1 MKKILAILLTIS
13 LLLPAAA
20 WACPEAETTVLLVR
34 SETKTTF
41 CDPSYWPVTE
51 DHGLASIKDYQETVQ
66 RLSIQRVSGMY
77 ISGRMENGWARELR
91 DGIGVSVRIAVCGET
106 VIGLTE
112 LTNVTITVYEEFLPL
127 ALKIIHALLG
137 DDVELSAAAIVACMT
152 WVECEY
158 ASVILFPSYSDR
170 FVIGTVA
177 FNGGQDVTP
186 LCAGTLG
193 GQIRMGLMCGF
204 REDEPERPVE
214 WHDVNITA
222 EAQANAEAVANAQAS
237 ANAAINMSNS
247 GSVDNSG
254 DGCYRNNNIIQVNV
268 SVFGMIKNWLGI
280 GNKGGCEE

>member
-1 MKKILAILLTIS
+1 MKKILAILLTIA
-13 LLLPAAA
+13 LLMPAAA

-91 DGIGVSVRIAVCGET
+91 DGMGVSVRIAVCGET

-112 LTNVTITVYEEFLPL
+112 LNNVTITVYEEFLPL

-158 ASVILFPSYSDR
+158 ASVIFFPSYSDR

-177 FNGGQDVTP
+177 FNGGRDVTP
-186 LCAGTLG
+186 LCVGTFG
-193 GQIRMGLMCGF
+193 GQMRMGLMCGF
-204 REDEPERPVE
+204 REAERPVE

-222 EAQANAEAVANAQAS
+222 EAEANAVAVANAQAS

-247 GSVDNSG
+247 GTVDNSG
-254 DGCYRNNNIIQVNV
+254 DGCYRNNNIIQINV
-268 SVFGMIKNWLGI
+268 SVFGAIKNWLGI
-280 GNKGGCEE
+280 GNKGGCDE

>member
-1 MKKILAILLTIS
+1 MKKILAILLTIA
-13 LLLPAAA
+13 LLLPVAA
-20 WACPEAETTVLLVR
+20 WACPETETTVLLVR

-91 DGIGVSVRIAVCGET
+91 DGMGVSVRIAVCGET

-112 LTNVTITVYEEFLPL
+112 LTNVTITIYEEFLPL
-127 ALKIIHALLG
+127 TLKIIHALLG
-137 DDVELSAAAIVACMT
+137 DDVELSAAAIVASMT

-158 ASVILFPSYSDR
+158 ASVIFFPSYSDR

-177 FNGGQDVTP
+177 FNGGRDVTP
-186 LCAGTLG
+186 LCAGTFG
-193 GQIRMGLMCGF
+193 GQMRMGLMCGF
-204 REDEPERPVE
+204 REAEPERPAPWV
-214 WHDVNITA
+214 DVNVTA

-237 ANAAINMSNS
+237 ASAAINMSNS
-247 GSVDNSG
+247 GTVDNSG
-254 DGCYRNNNIIQVNV
+254 DGCYRNNTVIQVNV
-268 SVFGMIKNWLGI
+268 GIWQTVKNCIRLL
-280 GNKGGCEE
+280 KECAE